1 MAEAESSATASKRSP
16 EPPPEHLP
24 GSIQETAVKLA
35 QHKARSLE
43 YARRHL
49 TTVEENG
56 HKVVVGLLG
65 ASILERMGTTGEW
78 ENLQSWPSETMASD
92 SAIQTMNDAMDDTDT
107 DVAPISRIEGV
118 ANFGCG
124 GDKIQNVLYRVV
136 GDPKTNLK
144 GLAQELQTRNAGN
157 LLTRRNLKLWVI
169 QAGTNNLHRKHG
181 LREAD
186 LHAMDVLLRTLHHL
200 SHPGTKFLVTGLFY
214 RRDIPN
220 ELVDRANDALQS
232 LVDRLDQ
239 EYRETPE
246 PTEPSQCRERRNA
259 FSHNRDDSGI
269 GGVSSSKTMDQSH
282 TSSIKDHD
290 NDTFTFLPAPRIEKF
305 SEWLEDNVHLHKEG
319 YQKWMQTLL
328 PKVHG
333 MLRKSPRQPTPPP
346 RPPTPP
352 ARPST
357 PPARPP
363 TPPPRSPTSPP
374 RVPHFRRKDEVR
386 RFFATDAV
394 KDGQKN
400 ST

>member
-1 MAEAESSATASKRSP
+1 MAEAESSAAASKRSP
-16 EPPPEHLP
+16 QPPPENLP
-24 GSIQETAVKLA
+24 ELIQATAVRLA
-35 QHKARSLE
+35 QHKVRSLE

-56 HKVVVGLLG
+56 HRVVVGLLG

-92 SAIQTMNDAMDDTDT
+92 SAIQAMNDAIDDPDA
-107 DVAPISRIEGV
+107 APISRIQGV

-124 GDKIQNVLYRVV
+124 GDKIQNILYRVV
-136 GDPKTNLK
+136 GDPAANLK
-144 GLAQELQTRNAGN
+144 GLAQELQTANAGN
-157 LLTRRNLKLWVI
+157 LPNRRNLKLWVI

-239 EYRETPE
+239 EYRETPQ
-246 PTEPSQCRERRNA
+246 PTEPSQGRERRNA

-290 NDTFTFLPAPRIEKF
+290 NDTFTFLPAPRIEEF

-333 MLRKSPRQPTPPP
+333 MLRKSPRPLTSPP

-352 ARPST
+352 ARP
-357 PPARPP
+357 P
-363 TPPPRSPTSPP
+363 TPPSRPSTSPP